1 MKPITV
7 QLRHRTANC
16 PRQLPSNS
24 SRSED
29 THFSSFNF
37 GDCTLG
43 GQPQSLAIAIA
54 TVIASAPAR
63 SCHNGNRSG
72 WPSYILAVRSLAQA
86 SSVVGTSLHG
96 LLPVALVYLFL
107 FSVPLVFATGAAAN
121 QRPPTICCRSSGGT
135 RGTCLNLWV
144 HLVPPENRYNPGPSR
159 LIALLQGPSA
169 EPTSMN
175 VQLSSL
181 SGELLLEQTL
191 PAERVAVWLLAL
203 PKPVRQA
210 FGQPLLWE
218 SYPSCRPNKPPART
232 LLEFRTD
239 GKGAASPL
247 AGLRESCGESVSSA
261 PLLQAF
267 GLDEWSDKLPASLPL
282 RCLSLTAGQ
291 VLSPLRPGNAAS
303 P

>member
-1 MKPITV
+1 
-7 QLRHRTANC
+7 
-16 PRQLPSNS
+16 
-24 SRSED
+24 
-29 THFSSFNF
+29 
-37 GDCTLG
+37 
-43 GQPQSLAIAIA
+43 
-54 TVIASAPAR
+54 
-63 SCHNGNRSG
+63 
-72 WPSYILAVRSLAQA
+72 
-86 SSVVGTSLHG
+86 
-96 LLPVALVYLFL
+96 
-107 FSVPLVFATGAAAN
+107 
-121 QRPPTICCRSSGGT
+121 
-135 RGTCLNLWV
+135 
-144 HLVPPENRYNPGPSR
+144 

>member
-1 MKPITV
+1 M
-7 QLRHRTANC
+7 
-16 PRQLPSNS
+16 
-24 SRSED
+24 
-29 THFSSFNF
+29 
-37 GDCTLG
+37 
-43 GQPQSLAIAIA
+43 
-54 TVIASAPAR
+54 
-63 SCHNGNRSG
+63 
-72 WPSYILAVRSLAQA
+72 
-86 SSVVGTSLHG
+86 
-96 LLPVALVYLFL
+96 PVALVYLFL
-107 FSVPLVFATGAAAN
+107 FSVPLVFATGAGAN

-135 RGTCLNLWV
+135 RGTCLNLWA
-144 HLVPPENRYNPGPSR
+144 HLVPPENRYNSGPSR

-203 PKPVRQA
+203 PKPVRHA
-210 FGQPLLWE
+210 FGRPLLWE

-232 LLEFRTD
+232 LLEFRSD

-261 PLLQAF
+261 PLLRAF
-267 GLDEWSDKLPASLPL
+267 ALDEWSDKLPASLPL